1 MLTNTEHSRYAKTY
15 SLPWNAVN
23 WTGGIWADIFK
34 TCAENTIPHIRKMFE
49 SKDISHVVENF
60 RIAAREK
67 EGRFNGTP
75 FGDSDFYKWME
86 GAIYVAC
93 KNNDEKLLR

>member
-1 MLTNTEHSRYAKTY
+1 
-15 SLPWNAVN
+15 
-23 WTGGIWADIFK
+23 
-34 TCAENTIPHIRKMFE
+34 MFE

-75 FGDSDFYKWME
+75 LVTVILQVDG

-93 KNNDEKLLR
+93 KNNDEKLLKVIDEYVDLISSPSLMTGISLRNR